1 MLCSVSISKGLIRA
15 SFWDHKFSYWAITL
29 AAIHDAS
36 LMFDSA
42 PAESI
47 PRPPNPILQLLNDI
61 IPPLILC
68 IPQYTSTELSPKDY
82 SFC

>member
-15 SFWDHKFSYWAITL
+15 SFWDHKFSYWAVTL

-42 PAESI
+42 PAES
-47 PRPPNPILQLLNDI
+47 N
-61 IPPLILC
+61 
-68 IPQYTSTELSPKDY
+68 STAAESN
-82 SFC
+82 SAAAE